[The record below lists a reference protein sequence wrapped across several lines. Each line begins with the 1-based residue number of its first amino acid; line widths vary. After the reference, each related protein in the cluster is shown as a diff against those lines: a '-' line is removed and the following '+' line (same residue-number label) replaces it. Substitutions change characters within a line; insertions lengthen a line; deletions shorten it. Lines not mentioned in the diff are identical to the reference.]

1 MSEQGVLLDEILL
14 PRKVGEALGR
24 ITTFVPPEGY
34 YVAFSGGKDSVVV
47 MDLVRRSGVKHDDH
61 FSVTTI
67 DPPEVTHFIKQHYP
81 DVAWEHP
88 KRPFLQAVRENG
100 LPMRTRRWCCRM
112 YKETGG
118 VGRVVVTGVRR
129 EESARRAG
137 RKVVESCLGGGTRR
151 NGKRFV
157 NPIVD
162 WSEVDVW
169 QYIHERR
176 LPYCS
181 LYDEGY
187 KRIGC
192 VFCPMTGNSRIA
204 AVKRWPKF
212 HKAYCRASEQYLRHL
227 DDTGKGIRDK
237 FATGEALMEWWVSG
251 EAYPVEG
258 EQPLLDFEN

>member
-1 MSEQGVLLDEILL
+1 MKQGVLLDEILL
-14 PRKVGEALGR
+14 PHKVEEALGR
-24 ITTFVPPEGY
+24 IRTFVPEEGY

-47 MDLVRRSGVKHDDH
+47 LDLVRRSGVKHDAH
-61 FSVTTI
+61 YSVTTI
-67 DPPEVTHFIKQHYP
+67 DPPEVMKFIKQHYT
-81 DVAWEHP
+81 DVAWERP
-88 KRPFLQAVRENG
+88 KRPFLQAVRDNG
-100 LPMRTRRWCCRM
+100 MPMRTRRWCCRL
-112 YKETGG
+112 YKENGG
-118 VGRVVVTGVRR
+118 AGRVCVTGVRW
-129 EESARRAG
+129 EESKRRAG

-169 QYIHERR
+169 QYIRERG

-192 VFCPMTGNSRIA
+192 VFCPMTGSARVGA
-204 AVKRWPKF
+204 AKRWPNYYR
-212 HKAYCRASEQYLRHL
+212 AYCRAAEQHL
-227 DDTGKGIRDK
+227 QKYDDEGRGMRDK
-237 FATGEALMEWWVSG
+237 FATGEALMKWWVSG
-251 EAYPVEG
+251 EPYPVEG